1 MYLVNMYYHC
11 SGAQGKEFLTR
22 TMLNT
27 LHNFIEIN
35 VRVEF
40 ISLSLEHVEYY
51 KFYKS

>member
-1 MYLVNMYYHC
+1 MYYHC
-11 SGAQGKEFLTR
+11 SGTQGKEFFTC
-22 TMLNT
+22 TMLNI

-40 ISLSLEHVEYY
+40 ISLSFEHVKYY